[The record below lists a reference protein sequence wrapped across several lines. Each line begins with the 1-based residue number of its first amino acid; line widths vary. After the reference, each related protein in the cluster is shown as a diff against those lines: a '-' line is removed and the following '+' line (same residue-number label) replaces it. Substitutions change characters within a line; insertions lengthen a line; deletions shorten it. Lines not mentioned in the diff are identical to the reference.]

1 MNNENMDAAANPNTE
16 PLVDDSPRIDLSAES
31 FDTDAATLSMGDDVD
46 AVIAED
52 DAAEM
57 LDDA

>member
-1 MNNENMDAAANPNTE
+1 MSNENVDSAANPNTE
-16 PLVDDSPRIDLSAES
+16 PLVDDSPQIDLAAES

-52 DAAEM
+52 DAAED
-57 LDDA
+57 LADA